1 MSLALQDQPLYVGR
15 RKQPSISCSASCAV
29 ADRSIPLHQLP
40 VESPLPTRVEHILP
54 AHGPVIND
62 VHRHDYHEVFLFRS
76 GSGTHMIDLRDLPIA
91 APSIHLVAPGQ
102 VHRLDRSADME
113 GMVVM
118 FSDHV
123 LPDRAR
129 AAHLSAMRS
138 HHAASFPL
146 HAEEMDEAC
155 QLVQQMER
163 ELARG
168 AATIPAVVESY
179 LGILLLKC
187 AQWSRVNGGADAVL
201 LEEHD
206 PVRRFLEL
214 LEQRYLLE
222 RQVGTYA
229 ALLSMTPDH
238 LNELVK
244 ERLGRTASNVVQDR
258 LLLEAKRLLVH
269 GDRSVKEIAFALNM
283 NDPAYF
289 TRWFGK
295 MEGLSPARFRD
306 SYKP

>member
-1 MSLALQDQPLYVGR
+1 M
-15 RKQPSISCSASCAV
+15 

-40 VESPLPTRVEHILP
+40 AESQLPTRVERVLP
-54 AHGPVIND
+54 APGPVMND
-62 VHRHDYHEVFLFRS
+62 VHRHDFHEVFLFRS
-76 GSGTHMIDLRDLPIA
+76 GTGTHMIDLLDLAIA
-91 APSIHLVAPGQ
+91 APSIHLVGPGQ

-113 GMVVM
+113 GLVVM
-118 FSDHV
+118 FSGHV

-129 AAHLSAMRS
+129 AALTELFMRS
-138 HHAASFPL
+138 HSAASFPL
-146 HAEEMDEAC
+146 RPEEMDEAC
-155 QLVQQMER
+155 LLVEQIER

-168 AATIPAVVESY
+168 AAALTAVVESF

-187 AQWSRVNGGADAVL
+187 AQWSRANGHADAVV

-214 LEQRYLLE
+214 LEQHYLDE
-222 RQVGTYA
+222 RQVASYA
-229 ALLSMTPDH
+229 ERLRMTPDH
-238 LNELVK
+238 LNALVK
-244 ERLGRTASNVVQDR
+244 ERLGRTASHVVQDR

-269 GDRSVKEIAFALNM
+269 GDRSIKEIAFALNM